1 MALLPQEINPEA
13 AAHTKQRIN
22 VEISRTEGDV
32 VLRDD
37 PEAKAAFLS
46 TFTSEE
52 EKAIM
57 HKVNKRFFV
66 LIGLMYMVKQVCYS
80 VDHCLKGLKLILVDR
95 RYQRC

>member
-1 MALLPQEINPEA
+1 MALLPQEINRAA
-13 AAHTKQRIN
+13 AAHTKARIN

-32 VLRDD
+32 VLRND

-66 LIGLMYMVKQVCYS
+66 LIGLMYMIKQV
-80 VDHCLKGLKLILVDR
+80 
-95 RYQRC
+95 RYIYESLFEGR